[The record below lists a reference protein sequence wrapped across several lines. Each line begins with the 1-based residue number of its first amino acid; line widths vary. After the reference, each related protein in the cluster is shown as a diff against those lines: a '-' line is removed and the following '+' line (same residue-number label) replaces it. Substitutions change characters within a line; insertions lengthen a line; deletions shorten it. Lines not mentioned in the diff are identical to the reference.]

1 VSAWLSLALGLV
13 KLISW
18 VTTKLSDMERD
29 RMVRALV
36 EDENLKADLE
46 TIAKAKIIIQETA
59 AILGDDPKIIKKPDQ
74 DMLP

>member
-1 VSAWLSLALGLV
+1 MSLWLSLALGLV
-13 KLISW
+13 KLISMI
-18 VTTKLSDMERD
+18 TTRLNDAERD

-36 EDENLKADLE
+36 EDERLKADLE

-59 AILGDDPKIIKKPDQ
+59 AVLGNDPKIIKKPDQ